1 MTLDICQ
8 RNVEFRAADSAEG
21 SDGRNLDGYAA
32 VFGASTEINSWEG
45 RFTETIA
52 KGAFRKTLRE
62 RKNVLMQW
70 NHGGDSRVGHTPIG
84 HYTEL
89 VEDDHGLR
97 VKGRLFD
104 NDLVEPIRQA
114 IEAGAITGMSFKFRV
129 VRDDW
134 TDNKGKRVKPD
145 ELYELLYEPGE
156 RGPLQRT
163 IKEVQ
168 LYEAGPVST
177 PAYEQTSVGVRS
189 ASEEDRKA
197 LVDQY
202 RRSMAAEQEEVREWL
217 DAEARWTKDCIEW
230 LDAETAWRASVT
242 DWLAAEQAHETSQ
255 RESDAA
261 RETGTSERTGENPQT
276 TPPDLGTSDRD
287 HIEKE
292 TEQRDN
298 AASRK
303 AKKAMNIHEL
313 RAREKALLATITGIG
328 DEFRD
333 AEMPAEKAEAF
344 DAAESELTDVRSK
357 IQAIEARAERM
368 KAYATS
374 TPEST
379 ERGHETPAFHKDRDI
394 FDLDATRMEA
404 RSPEDFVARIS
415 DDAKRAID
423 KARFSRVVAKDK
435 AQERAME
442 LLETYDDENGTLAK
456 RILCTGSAVYE
467 RAFGKAMRSGS
478 LAGLSY
484 EEQRAMSLGGG
495 SGNEG
500 GYAVPFQLDPTVI
513 LTNDGYVG
521 SLRSVARVESIVGKE
536 WQGVTSAG
544 ISVSRDG
551 TPASASNPTPG
562 EIGRQAEAAE
572 AADGSFYLGQPTV
585 KAVRVQGFVP
595 FSIEIEQD
603 WGGLRSEITRML
615 ADAKEREE
623 LESFTLGD
631 GTGLQPLGVVPG
643 AQAVSPATA
652 ETFADADVY
661 ALELALAP
669 RWRANARF
677 MANRA
682 TYSKIRQFAAADG
695 HDLWE
700 RIGNGMPSRLLG
712 YEALENSYMDASA
725 IDNTATAD
733 HKILLFGDFQQFL
746 IVDRI
751 GMNIELIPHVF
762 GSNGRPTG
770 QRGVYAVWRNNAKVL
785 VPAALKVLNVATVAP

>member
-8 RNVEFRAADSAEG
+8 RSVEFRAADSAEDG
-21 SDGRNLDGYAA
+21 DGRNLDGYAA
-32 VFGASTEINSWEG
+32 VFGAPTVIDSWEG

-89 VEDDHGLR
+89 AEDDHGLR

-114 IEAGAITGMSFKFRV
+114 IEAKAITGMSFKFRV

-145 ELYELLYEPGE
+145 ELYELLYDAGE

-177 PAYEQTSVGVRS
+177 PAYDQTSVGVRS
-189 ASEEDRKA
+189 ASEEDRKK
-197 LVDQY
+197 LVEQY
-202 RRSMAAEQEEVREWL
+202 RQSIQAEERE
-217 DAEARWTKDCIEW
+217 IQEW
-230 LDAETAWRASVT
+230 LDAETAYRT
-242 DWLAAEQAHETSQ
+242 TEWLEAESRWNAAATEWLTAETEHKTSQ
-255 RESDAA
+255 READAA

-287 HIEKE
+287 NKKE
-292 TEQRDN
+292 PTQRDD
-298 AASRK
+298 AVSRK

-313 RAREKALLATITGIG
+313 RAREKALLATVTGLG
-328 DEFRD
+328 EEFRD
-333 AEMPAEKAEAF
+333 AEMPADKAEAF
-344 DAAESELTDVRSK
+344 DAAESELKEVRGK
-357 IQAIEARAERM
+357 IEAIEARAERM
-368 KAYATS
+368 KSYAVA

-379 ERGHETPAFHKDRDI
+379 ERGNEAPAFHKDRDI

-415 DDAKRAID
+415 EDAKRAID

-456 RILCTGSAVYE
+456 RILCTGSALYE

-521 SLRSVARVESIVGKE
+521 SLRNVARVESIVGKE

-551 TPASASNPTPG
+551 SPASASNPTPG

-615 ADAKEREE
+615 ADAKDREE

-631 GTGLQPLGVVPG
+631 GTGLQPLGVVEG
-643 AQAVSPATA
+643 ATEVSPATA

-661 ALELALAP
+661 AMELALAP

-682 TYSKIRQFAAADG
+682 TYSKIRQFAPADG

-712 YEALENSYMDASA
+712 YEALENSYMDGTEINAA
-725 IDNTATAD
+725 ATAD

-785 VPAALKVLNVATVAP
+785 VPAALKVLNVATTA